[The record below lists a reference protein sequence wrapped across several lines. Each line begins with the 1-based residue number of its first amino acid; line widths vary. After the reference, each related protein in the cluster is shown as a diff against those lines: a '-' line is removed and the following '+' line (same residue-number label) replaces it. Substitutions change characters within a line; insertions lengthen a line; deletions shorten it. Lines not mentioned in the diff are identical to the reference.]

1 MYSYG
6 IIFAI
11 IAMICWAFGDF
22 FIQKT
27 SRQYGVWT
35 SLFSIVFLGAVAL
48 FPFAIKDIPVI
59 MNSVHL
65 PILVIFSLA
74 TCVVALVGFK
84 AFQVGKM
91 VVVEPIM
98 SFELPLTVMLGVV
111 ILKESLTPFQIVLIA
126 VAFLGVLLTSSKNIF
141 RTKISLEQ
149 GVFWAMGATLLM
161 AFVNFT
167 TGLASQRVGAI
178 GAIWFMN
185 VLLTI
190 ICVVYFSVTRSW
202 VRVIGNIKR
211 HPKESLLVSV
221 FDNGA
226 WLAYSASVIII
237 PISLAITISE
247 GYIALAMILG
257 VLINKERLSRLQW
270 IGGGMSFIAVIVLAF
285 ISG

>member
-1 MYSYG
+1 MYIHG
-6 IIFAI
+6 IIFAL
-11 IAMICWAFGDF
+11 IALVCWALGDF

-27 SRQYGVWT
+27 SREYGVWT
-35 SLFSIVFLGAVAL
+35 SLFSIVFFGAVAL
-48 FPFAIKDIPVI
+48 FPFAIKDIPVL
-59 MNSVHL
+59 MSSANL
-65 PILVIFSLA
+65 PILFIFSLA

-98 SFELPLTVMLGVV
+98 SFELPLTVMLGVF
-111 ILKESLTPFQIVLIA
+111 ILKETLAPIQMILIGI
-126 VAFLGVLLTSSKNIF
+126 AFLGILLTSSKNIF
-141 RTKISLEQ
+141 QTKISLEQ
-149 GVFWAMGATLLM
+149 GVLWAMAATLLM

-167 TGLASQRVGAI
+167 TGLASQSVGAI

-190 ICVVYFSVTRSW
+190 ICAVYFSVTSSW
-202 VRVIGNIKR
+202 TRVIENIKR
-211 HPKESLLVSV
+211 HPTESLLVSV

-257 VLINKERLSRLQW
+257 VLINKEKLSRLQW
-270 IGGGMSFIAVIVLAF
+270 IGGGMSFVAVMMLAF

>member
-35 SLFSIVFLGAVAL
+35 SLFSIVFLGAVVL
-48 FPFAIKDIPVI
+48 FPFAIKDIPVV
-59 MNSVHL
+59 MSSAHL
-65 PILVIFSLA
+65 PLLVVFSLA
-74 TCVVALVGFK
+74 TWVVTLVGFK

-111 ILKESLTPFQIVLIA
+111 ILKESLTSVQLVLVGI
-126 VAFLGVLLTSSKNIF
+126 AFLGVLLTSSKNIF

-149 GVFWAMGATLLM
+149 GVFWAMSATLLM

-167 TGLASQRVGAI
+167 TGLASQSVGAV

-190 ICVVYFSVTRSW
+190 ICGIYFSVTGSW
-202 VRVIGNIKR
+202 ARVIGNIKR

-226 WLAYSASVIII
+226 WLAYSASVVII

-257 VLINKERLSRLQW
+257 VIINKERLSPLQW
-270 IGGGMSFIAVIVLAF
+270 LGGGASLVAVIVLAF
-285 ISG
+285 ISR